1 MDDATT
7 RYLMQQQRAF
17 LEEHNASAS
26 DGARGARRHSALPL
40 WHTPFSM
47 DVAFASDG
55 KAFIYDT
62 HLAPTWKRPG
72 HWRHPAID
80 RDNALGTY
88 RLGLGLG

>member
-1 MDDATT
+1 
-7 RYLMQQQRAF
+7 
-17 LEEHNASAS
+17 
-26 DGARGARRHSALPL
+26 
-40 WHTPFSM
+40 M

>member
-1 MDDATT
+1 MCVNIA
-7 RYLMQQQRAF
+7 RPLLRF
-17 LEEHNASAS
+17 SAS
-26 DGARGARRHSALPL
+26 DGARGARHHSALPL

-72 HWRHPAID
+72 HWRHP
-80 RDNALGTY
+80 NP
-88 RLGLGLG
+88 